1 MEEIVMYKRLLLFLV
16 LSLGFAAGCRPEPQ
30 PTPPPA
36 SCMAEPLNL
45 PTEPRIPPVTEA
57 DHFQGPANAPITVIE
72 YADFQ

>member
-1 MEEIVMYKRLLLFLV
+1 MNRRLLLPLILLIGLV
-16 LSLGFAAGCRPEPQ
+16 AGCKPE

-36 SCMAEPLNL
+36 SCTIQPLTL

-57 DHFQGPANAPITVIE
+57 DHVQGPTNAPITVIE